1 LQGLRHHASFCSRIK
16 KEEEESAETK
26 GQKTIDLRR

>member
-1 LQGLRHHASFCSRIK
+1 VLQGLRHHASFCSRLK

-26 GQKTIDLRR
+26 GQKRLT